1 MPRITIEPRSRD
13 DMLKEY
19 PIESAV
25 AGWFFRYKEV
35 SNNVWLVEGC
45 DRWGR
50 KVTRTGTD
58 ERVLLSECESDAR
71 SINDQVKP
79 AF

>member
-1 MPRITIEPRSRD
+1 MSRVTVKPRSRD

-19 PIESAV
+19 PIESSV
-25 AGWFFRYKEV
+25 RGWFFRHTEV

-45 DRWGR
+45 DLWGR

-58 ERVLLSECESDAR
+58 DKALLSECEDDAR
-71 SINDQVKP
+71 SINNQVKP